1 MKRDQ
6 IDVSAVGE
14 IQRHF
19 RSHANLIGLHVNGL
33 QGLTIYRDSQFE
45 LEWSRAG
52 YPVAHKSVAR
62 GYFNRAVDERV
73 VREFP
78 NHPLTN
84 FSRERLTNAAEA
96 QV

>member
-6 IDVSAVGE
+6 VDVSVAGE

-19 RSHANLIGLHVNGL
+19 KSHANLIGLHVNGL

-45 LEWSRAG
+45 LEWSRCG
-52 YPVAHKSVAR
+52 YPVDLKSIAR
-62 GYFNRAVDERV
+62 AAFNVAVDERV

-78 NHPLTN
+78 SHPLTN
-84 FSRERLTNAAEA
+84 FSRERLSNAAEA
-96 QV
+96 QA